1 MQGRQVFIVSA
12 ARTAVGSF
20 LGMYKDTP
28 AARLGAAAIK
38 AAMQRA
44 KLDPQLVD
52 EVYMGCVLTGGMGQ
66 APARQA
72 CLYGGLSKSTPCTTI
87 GKVCGSGLQAV
98 VLGAKAVALGDAE
111 IVVSGGMENMTLAP
125 YALPKA
131 RQGYR
136 MGADKTSLV
145 DLMIFDGL
153 WDPYSDKHM
162 GLCAEACAAKY
173 SFTRELQDEFAITS
187 YNRAN
192 EAIKSGAFEREIA
205 AVEVPSKK
213 GPPQLLATDEEPG
226 RGDTAKMRTLKP
238 AFDPK
243 AGTITAGNASSIN
256 DGGAALVLASADA
269 VKKHGLTPLARIVS
283 YGGAAQDP
291 EWFTTAPIPAMQKA
305 LERSGWKTA
314 DIDLWEINEAFSVV
328 TMAAMKDLKLDH
340 AKVNVRGG
348 AAAIGHPIGASGAR
362 ILVTLLHLLEDKK
375 LKKGC
380 ASLCIGGGEA
390 LALTVER

>member
-1 MQGRQVFIVSA
+1 MQGREVFIVSA

-28 AARLGAAAIK
+28 ASRLGAVAIK
-38 AAMQRA
+38 GAVERA
-44 KLDPQLVD
+44 KVDPAAVE

-72 CLYGGLSKSTPCTTI
+72 CLYAGLGKHTPCTTV

-98 VLGAKAVALGDAE
+98 ILGSKAVALGDAE
-111 IVVSGGMENMTLAP
+111 VVVAGGMENMTLAP

-136 MGADKTSLV
+136 MGKDKDSVL
-145 DLMIFDGL
+145 DLMIHDGL
-153 WDPYSDKHM
+153 WDPYGDKHM
-162 GLCAEACAAKY
+162 GLCAELCAAKY
-173 SFTRELQDEFAITS
+173 GFTREAQDEFAITS
-187 YNRAN
+187 YDRAN
-192 EAIKSGAFEREIA
+192 EAIKTGAFVREIVP
-205 AVEVPSKK
+205 VEVPSKK
-213 GPPQLLATDEEPG
+213 GPQQLLVDEEPG

-243 AGTITAGNASSIN
+243 NGTITAGNASSIN
-256 DGGAALVLASADA
+256 DGGAAFVLASADA
-269 VKKHGLTPLARIVS
+269 VKKHGFTPLARVVS
-283 YGGAAQDP
+283 YGGAAQEP

-305 LERSGWKTA
+305 LARSGWKAA
-314 DIDLWEINEAFSVV
+314 DVDIWEINEAFSVV
-328 TMAAMKDLKLDH
+328 TMAAMKDLVLDH
-340 AKVNVRGG
+340 AKVNIRGG
-348 AAAIGHPIGASGAR
+348 AASIGHPIGASGAR
-362 ILVTLLHLLEDKK
+362 ILVTLLHLLQDKK